1 MVLLLVINSVVL
13 FIFLLFDCGWVSV
26 FVAWVCCN
34 CWLVACGFSV
44 LGWVLVC
51 LVVVV
56 LWLLGEFGIWFGVGV
71 VGCLGLVTGIVTLI
85 AVLFIC
91 ICRFLGCLF
100 GLLWLFDLVL

>member
-1 MVLLLVINSVVL
+1 MLFCLYFFCLIVGGFLHSLL
-13 FIFLLFDCGWVSV
+13 G
-26 FVAWVCCN
+26 VCCN

-51 LVVVV
+51 LVVVA
-56 LWLLGEFGIWFGVGV
+56 LWLLGEFGIWLGVGV